1 MSRVTT
7 KQQAIA
13 KVIDLL
19 PRKNLSD
26 SDLALIEMMYD
37 IGLLKGVNDGE

>member
-1 MSRVTT
+1 MNLITT
-7 KQQAIA
+7 KQKTLEHVKA
-13 KVIDLL
+13 VL

-26 SDLALIEMMYD
+26 SDLQLIEMMYD

>member
-1 MSRVTT
+1 MNRITT
-7 KQQAIA
+7 KQKTLERVIA
-13 KVIDLL
+13 VL

-26 SDLALIEMMYD
+26 SDLQLIEMMYD

>member
-1 MSRVTT
+1 MNRITT
-7 KQQAIA
+7 KQKTLEHVIA
-13 KVIDLL
+13 VL

-37 IGLLKGVNDGE
+37 IGLLKGVNDSE